1 MGYSGASTRTIKG
14 DIDNIIEEN
23 EILKQELLQ
32 IQTYSETQKKAL
44 EEKIQKI
51 TQQIATLNR
60 ENSYLNSELYKLR
73 KKTNEIE

>member
-60 ENSYLNSELYKLR
+60 ENSFLKSELYKLR
-73 KKTNEIE
+73 KKINEIE